1 MTRFQVFL
9 LAVVLALVGFASAAD
24 KPKITLDEF
33 FNDVDITSVQS
44 APAGS
49 AVVIAAD
56 RADWDRQILQ
66 TDLWLYREDPRSL
79 IRLTQS
85 GHESKPR
92 WSPDGRWIA
101 FLSERKSPAGKE
113 ADADESEDSKD
124 NDKEVDQVYLIS
136 TSGGEAFPITSGEEE
151 VHSFAWS
158 PDSKTIY
165 FATRTPWTQAPKH
178 AYQETGKDT
187 VQYRSC
193 EG

>member
-33 FNDVDITSVQS
+33 FNYVDVTSVQIS
-44 APAGS
+44 PDGNS
-49 AVVIAAD
+49 VVIAAD
-56 RADWDRQILQ
+56 RADWDRQIFQ
-66 TDLWLYREDPRSL
+66 TDLWLYRDDPRSL

-101 FLSERKSPAGKE
+101 FLSERKSPAGKD

-124 NDKEVDQVYLIS
+124 NDKEVAQVYLIS
-136 TSGGEAFPITSGEEE
+136 PSGGEAFPITSGEEE

-165 FATRTPWTQAPKH
+165 FATRTPWDKAQKD
-178 AYQETGKDT
+178 AYKEIWKDT
-187 VQYRSC
+187 V
-193 EG
+193 